1 MMVTSDDELATS
13 LRLLRS
19 HGMTTLTWD
28 RHRGHAAGY
37 DVVRPGFNY
46 RLDELRAA
54 LGSVQLR
61 RLGERN
67 AARAAHVR
75 RYRAALDG
83 KEGLVVPFSDDEAAS
98 HHLAVVV
105 LPRGVSREEVRTQL
119 ADARIQTS
127 VHYPPIHE
135 FSAFTSQGI
144 AAGAV
149 TNRRD
154 RRRILTL
161 PLYPHMLSDQVDTVV
176 EALLTALRSMHSDA
190 D

>member
-1 MMVTSDDELATS
+1 
-13 LRLLRS
+13 
-19 HGMTTLTWD
+19 LTWD

-46 RLDELRAA
+46 RIDELRAA
-54 LGSVQLR
+54 LGSVQLH
-61 RLGERN
+61 RLRERN

-83 KEGLVVPFSDDEAAS
+83 SEGLVVPFSDDEAAS

-105 LPRGVSREEVRTQL
+105 LPRGVVREDVRARL
-119 ADARIQTS
+119 AAAGIQTS

-135 FSAFTSQGI
+135 FTAFER
-144 AAGAV
+144 
-149 TNRRD
+149 NRG
-154 RRRILTL
+154 RRPLPQTEAIGSRLLTL
-161 PLYPHMLSDQVDTVV
+161 PLYPHMTPGQVDTVA
-176 EALLTALRSMHSDA
+176 EALMAALTERASKA